1 MKRVVVI
8 ALPCVMLCTTALA
21 QDPES
26 VALPPV
32 IVTSIVGPLKDRF
45 ELPASTTVVELDAA
59 EAPPPNIGAAL
70 VEVPGLLARERQNQA
85 QDTQLSIRGFGARST
100 FGVRG
105 VRLYVDGVPA
115 TAPDGQGQLSHFAL
129 FGADRAEVLRG
140 PFSALYGN
148 SSGGVVQLFS
158 ADGGEPGARLQAVA
172 GADDS
177 RQFGARLSGGGERT
191 GYSASLAR
199 SETDGFRRHSAARR
213 DSANLRWRADLG
225 DRGRLTLVANRF
237 DAPDAQDPLGLTR
250 AEAMADPRAASA
262 AALLYDTRKSV
273 MQQQVGA
280 TADLALA
287 AGHGLRAMAYAGRRE
302 VEQFLSVPRAA
313 QASPSSAGGGVDLGG
328 DYGGGDLRWLWA
340 GELGGR
346 AFDVAAGV
354 ALDTQRQQRRGYE
367 NFLGDALGVRGAL
380 RRDENNVARSVDRY
394 LQASWQLAPRWS
406 LLAGARNS
414 RVRYE
419 SDDHFV
425 TAANPDDS
433 GRADYAQT
441 MPVAGLVFA
450 PQRDVRIHLALG
462 RGFETPTFNEL
473 SYRADTAPGLA
484 FDLRPAR
491 SRNVELG
498 YRWRG
503 AHDARFEAA
512 LFRADTDDE
521 LGVARNVGGRASYRN
536 VGRARREGLELSAI
550 VPLRTHWQW
559 QFAYTRLAARFRDA
573 FALCTAAGCTTPDAR
588 VSAGARLPGTA
599 RDQFASRLAWS
610 DGNWTAAAQ
619 TVAVG
624 AVSVDDRGTQR
635 APGYGLVDLELGRR
649 WRSRAGALSGFVR
662 VDNLFDRRYIGSVI
676 VNESNG
682 RYYEPGA
689 DRTASVALR
698 WDWNH

>member
-1 MKRVVVI
+1 MKRVVI
-8 ALPCVMLCTTALA
+8 ALHGVVVCTAALA
-21 QDPES
+21 QDPPS
-26 VALPPV
+26 VTLQPV
-32 IVTSIVGPLKDRF
+32 VVTSIVGPPKDRF
-45 ELPASTTVVELDAA
+45 ELPASTTVVELDTSAA
-59 EAPPPNIGAAL
+59 PSPNIGAAL
-70 VEVPGLLARERQNQA
+70 VGVPGLLARERQNPA

-158 ADGGEPGARLQAVA
+158 ADGGIPGARLQAVV
-172 GADDS
+172 GGDDS
-177 RQFGARLSGGGERT
+177 RQLAARLTGGGDST
-191 GYSASLAR
+191 GYAATLVR

-213 DSANLRWRADLG
+213 DSANLKWRVDFG
-225 DRGRLTLVANRF
+225 ERGTLTLVANRF

-250 AEAMADPRAASA
+250 AEARVDPRAAAA

-273 MQQQVGA
+273 LQQQVGA
-280 TADLALA
+280 IADIALA
-287 AGHGLRAMAYAGRRE
+287 DGHGLRAVAYAGRRE

-313 QASPSSAGGGVDLGG
+313 QSSPSSAGGVVDLGG
-328 DYGGGDLRWLWA
+328 DYDGGDLRWLWA

-346 AFDVAAGV
+346 AFDMAAGI
-354 ALDTQRQQRRGYE
+354 AIDTQRQRRRGYE
-367 NFLGDALGVRGAL
+367 NFLGDTLGVRGAL
-380 RRDENNVARSVDRY
+380 RRDENNVARNIDAY
-394 LQASWQLAPRWS
+394 LQGSWQLAPRWS
-406 LLAGARNS
+406 LQAGARRS
-414 RVRYE
+414 AVRYE
-419 SDDHFV
+419 SDDRFV
-425 TAANPDDS
+425 TAINPDDS

-441 MPVAGLVFA
+441 TPVAGLVFA
-450 PQRDVRIHLALG
+450 PQRDSRVHLALG

-491 SRNVELG
+491 SRNTELG

-503 AHDARFEAA
+503 AGEARFEAA

-536 VGRARREGLELSAI
+536 VGRARREGLEFAAV
-550 VPLRTHWQW
+550 VPLQTHWQW

-573 FALCTAAGCTTPDAR
+573 FALCTASGCTTPDAL
-588 VSAGARLPGTA
+588 VAAGARIPGTA
-599 RDQFASRLAWS
+599 RDQLASRFVWN
-610 DGNWTAAAQ
+610 DHDWTAAAQ
-619 TVAVG
+619 LVAVS
-624 AVSVDDRGTQR
+624 AVTVDDRGTQR
-635 APGYGLVDLELGRR
+635 APGYGLVNLELGRR
-649 WRSRAGALSGFVR
+649 WRLRSGALSGALR

-689 DRTASVALR
+689 DRTASVSLR
-698 WDWNH
+698 WDWND